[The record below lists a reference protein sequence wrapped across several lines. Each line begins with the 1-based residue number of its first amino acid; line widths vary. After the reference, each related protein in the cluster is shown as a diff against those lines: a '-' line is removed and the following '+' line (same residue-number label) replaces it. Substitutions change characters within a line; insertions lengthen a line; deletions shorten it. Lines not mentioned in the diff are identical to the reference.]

1 MRFDIITI
9 FPEIFS
15 PFLKTG
21 ILERAIS
28 NGLVNI
34 HIHDLRNFTDDPH
47 KTTDDYP
54 YGGGAGMVMK
64 PEPIAKAIEQAKSG
78 NPSNVVYL
86 TPQGKL
92 FNQEYAEDLSK
103 RDGLILLCGRYRGID
118 ERIRELFIDEEISIG
133 DYILS
138 GGEIPA
144 MVIIEVVSRLIPGV
158 LGNEAS
164 LEEETLSQYLLDSPQ
179 YTRPPEFMGLK
190 VPDVLLSGNHKEV
203 EWWRREIAIERTR
216 KKRPDL
222 YKKYIKRIKNE

>member
-1 MRFDIITI
+1 MKFDIITI

-118 ERIRELFIDEEISIG
+118 ERILELFIDEEISIG

-144 MVIIEVVSRLIPGV
+144 MMIIEVVSRLIPGV

-164 LEEETLSQYLLDSPQ
+164 LEEETLSQCLLDPPQ

-190 VPDVLLSGNHKEV
+190 VPDVLLSGDHKAIEL
-203 EWWRREIAIERTR
+203 WRREIAIERTK

-222 YKKYIKRIKNE
+222 YEKYTENIKDV